1 MKARRPVWVITRGEE
16 DMQISAKKTFI
27 ARLSPCRNAVRRA
40 CAELARLI
48 QALWTSSPSPGCSQ
62 MALAG
67 QGRAGKHGGL
77 REVQVMGMQPGTMA
91 AFVLLG
97 HHLAEQKKKTFSPF
111 CQRAQLIGDGFK
123 LFFGL
128 GLRSFNATNATLI
141 TSSFSDLIK
150 LGANILQKAFEDDCK
165 RAPGLKVYVEKSGQR
180 S

>member
-1 MKARRPVWVITRGEE
+1 
-16 DMQISAKKTFI
+16 
-27 ARLSPCRNAVRRA
+27 
-40 CAELARLI
+40 
-48 QALWTSSPSPGCSQ
+48 
-62 MALAG
+62 
-67 QGRAGKHGGL
+67 
-77 REVQVMGMQPGTMA
+77 MGMQPGTMA

-128 GLRSFNATNATLI
+128 GLHSFNATNATLI

>member
-1 MKARRPVWVITRGEE
+1 MLSGELV
-16 DMQISAKKTFI
+16 QYWQG
-27 ARLSPCRNAVRRA
+27 LSRHSGHP
-40 CAELARLI
+40 
-48 QALWTSSPSPGCSQ
+48 ALLQGAPKW
-62 MALAG
+62 LG